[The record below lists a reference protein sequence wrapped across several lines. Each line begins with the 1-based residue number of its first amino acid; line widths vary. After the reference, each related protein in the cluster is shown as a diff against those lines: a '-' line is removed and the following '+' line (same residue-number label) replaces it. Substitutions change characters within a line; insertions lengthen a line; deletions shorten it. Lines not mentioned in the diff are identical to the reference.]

1 MDDDIKAG
9 NIRRWLQSRS
19 LRAWLVFGF
28 ALALLPVVLL
38 STVWYTQY
46 RQQVAEPFRNVLH
59 TQHRVL
65 VSLERIQSNLWDIA
79 ASVNDYA
86 NSGEEHYRSTFEAAE
101 REVATH
107 LRDLEQVTGEHPAFI
122 PILEGV
128 EQQWSAL
135 LRAAAAVEP
144 QEGTVDPTLIRFESA
159 IAETGKRIEDIAE
172 TMRILNEQ
180 SHARALEVMK
190 SLELFAG
197 LAGLFAF
204 LFAAAGI
211 YIIDQAL
218 IRSTDKLVEGA
229 MRVANGERDRE
240 IDVRVPPEL
249 ASVAQAF
256 NAMMKQI
263 IQQEDKLAAAARAD
277 GLTGLD
283 NRREFDR
290 VLDTRIQTARETNQP
305 FALLIIDVDHF
316 KVFND
321 TYGHLAGD
329 DVLRQVAQ
337 VISENARDGDRA
349 YRYGGEEFVM
359 IMPGLRAYE
368 AAAIAER
375 VRKAISEHTMVL
387 PDGSESQ
394 LTVSI
399 GVSVFNPQ
407 ASQPDIVDLADKALY
422 TAKTEG
428 RNRVKIT
435 A

>member
-1 MDDDIKAG
+1 MDEEMRVRPV
-9 NIRRWLQSRS
+9 RRWLQSLS

-28 ALALLPVVLL
+28 LLALLPVILF
-38 STVWYTQY
+38 SAVWYTQY

-65 VSLERIQSNLWDIA
+65 VSLERIQANLWDIA

-86 NSGEEHYRSTFEAAE
+86 NSGEEHYRNDFEAAE
-101 REVATH
+101 RDIATH
-107 LRDLEQVTGEHPAFI
+107 LRDLEQTTSAYPAFS

-128 EQQWSAL
+128 EQQWAGL
-135 LRAAAAVEP
+135 LTIAASVEP
-144 QEGTVDPTLIRFESA
+144 DGDNADPTLIRFESV
-159 IAETGKRIEDIAE
+159 IAETGKRVEDIAE
-172 TMRILNEQ
+172 TMRLMNEE
-180 SHARALEVMK
+180 SHARALEVMRR
-190 SLELFAG
+190 LEIFAIIAG
-197 LAGLFAF
+197 LLAIC
-204 LFAAAGI
+204 FAAAGI

-229 MRVANGERDRE
+229 MRVADGKRDRE

-256 NAMMKQI
+256 NAMLKQI
-263 IQQEDKLAAAARAD
+263 VLQEERLAAAARAD

-290 VLDTRIQTARETNQP
+290 ALDARIQSSRETNQA
-305 FALLIIDVDHF
+305 FALLLIDVDHF
-316 KVFND
+316 KAFND
-321 TYGHLAGD
+321 SHGHLAGD
-329 DVLRQVAQ
+329 DVLRQVAD
-337 VISENARDGDRA
+337 VLARNARKQDRA

-368 AAAIAER
+368 AAALAER
-375 VRKAISEHTMVL
+375 VRKAIAEHVMIL
-387 PDGSESQ
+387 PDGSENHI
-394 LTVSI
+394 TVSI
-399 GVSVFNPQ
+399 GISVFNPQ

-428 RNRVKIT
+428 RNRVKVT

>member
-1 MDDDIKAG
+1 MDEQINTGAA
-9 NIRRWLQSRS
+9 RRWLQSLS

-28 ALALLPVVLL
+28 LLALLPVLL
-38 STVWYTQY
+38 FSVVWYTQY
-46 RQQVAEPFRNVLH
+46 RQQVAEPFRHVLH

-86 NSGEEHYRSTFEAAE
+86 NSGDEHYRSAFEAAE
-101 REVATH
+101 RDVATH
-107 LRDLEQVTGEHPAFI
+107 LRDLEQTTAAYPAFA
-122 PILEGV
+122 PILQGV

-135 LRAAAAVEP
+135 LQVAASVEP
-144 QEGTVDPTLIRFESA
+144 EDDAVNPTLMRFESV
-159 IAETGKRIEDIAE
+159 IAETGKRVEDIAE
-172 TMRILNEQ
+172 TMRLMNEE
-180 SHARALEVMK
+180 SHARALEVMRR
-190 SLELFAG
+190 LEVFAIIAGLMAIIFAG
-197 LAGLFAF
+197 
-204 LFAAAGI
+204 AGI

-229 MRVANGERDRE
+229 MRIAEGERDRE

-249 ASVAQAF
+249 ASVAAAF
-256 NAMMKQI
+256 NAMLKQI
-263 IQQEDKLAAAARAD
+263 ILQENKLAAAARAD

-290 VLDTRIQTARETNQP
+290 ALDARIQASRETNQP
-305 FALLIIDVDHF
+305 FALLLIDVDHF
-316 KVFND
+316 KTFND

-329 DVLRQVAQ
+329 DVLRQVAD
-337 VISENARDGDRA
+337 VISKNARKEDRA

-375 VRKAISEHTMVL
+375 VRKAVAEQVMIL
-387 PDGSESQ
+387 PDGDERH
-394 LTVSI
+394 LTISI

-428 RNRVKIT
+428 RNRVKVT

>member
-9 NIRRWLQSRS
+9 NIRRWLQSLS

-86 NSGEEHYRSTFEAAE
+86 NSGEEHYRITFEAAE

-107 LRDLEQVTGEHPAFI
+107 LRDLEQITGEHPAFI

-135 LRAAAAVEP
+135 LRAASAVEP

-240 IDVRVPPEL
+240 IEVRVPPEL
-249 ASVAQAF
+249 ASVARAF

>member
-9 NIRRWLQSRS
+9 NIRRWLQSLS

-107 LRDLEQVTGEHPAFI
+107 LRDLEQITGEHPAFI

-135 LRAAAAVEP
+135 LRAASAVEP

-263 IQQEDKLAAAARAD
+263 IEQEDKLSAAARAD